1 MDDDISILA
10 QEIKKANKLPEKDA
24 AFLNKLSIQ
33 LINPVLPQHEIE
45 LRAGSHCPTQKEL
58 KRFEKIAYIKKGSY
72 NPEEDAII
80 THNWKSFCKLHN
92 WNCKNVQPFLLLRED
107 NKTYIRSKKQRRKF
121 VQFLADGLPNR
132 TLYSVYHR
140 FRNLYADRVQR
151 RFLPEEDEMILNHL
165 ENNANLDEKRKYT
178 DLARVLKRTR
188 ASIWRRYKILKKKR
202 EKEVQRNNYI
212 SMSCFNLPP
221 SICN

>member
-1 MDDDISILA
+1 MDDDVSILA

-24 AFLNKLSIQ
+24 AFLNKLGIQ

-58 KRFEKIAYIKKGSY
+58 KRFEKIAHIKKGSY
-72 NPEEDAII
+72 DPEEDAII

-107 NKTYIRSKKQRRKF
+107 NKTYIRSKKERRKF

-212 SMSCFNLPP
+212 SMPCF
-221 SICN
+221 